1 MHHSRGRWQYADMH
15 ESFSY
20 MQCFKQNQIG
30 STSANKKLLRVKTL
44 ENHPPTPD
52 ASMGGS
58 AVGAKNVEVAAS
70 VDTGGCAIGARLVDQ
85 GGARG

>member
-1 MHHSRGRWQYADMH
+1 
-15 ESFSY
+15 

-52 ASMGGS
+52 SYLKSRLKAPTHPPKVYIFGNSESKMCLLL
-58 AVGAKNVEVAAS
+58 AKPKAPTHPFYS
-70 VDTGGCAIGARLVDQ
+70 K
-85 GGARG
+85 